1 MGLSELNWALRH
13 LDNTNQGPAE
23 YPPVAKGSGNK
34 MSTRSPEADGAK
46 KTNQLGALKRRK
58 LAVFWLI
65 TVIWLVVAILLGWFA
80 HPSYSST
87 CEGTFRCLTAN
98 EWGDFLA
105 GVFAPT
111 AFLWVV
117 ATVMLQSDELR
128 LQRKEMAES
137 RSVMTEQARE
147 AKQQAVYLGEQT
159 ILLRE
164 EASQRKQEIAY
175 TQFIAL
181 VTNFAMGAVVA
192 QREVYFHA
200 KQNSHPAFIGGVFE
214 PHDYIYNLY
223 LYLESIR
230 THVVSQSVEIINDS
244 ELEALFKYIYA
255 ADELLEQLPYA
266 QRLMWKSKKLRQLVN
281 WYCDLVCVS
290 PQLSSLYNFVEA
302 RNRRLQ
308 REGDDEIVHPRRL
321 GVGS

>member
-1 MGLSELNWALRH
+1 M
-13 LDNTNQGPAE
+13 PAE
-23 YPPVAKGSGNK
+23 DSETDDV
-34 MSTRSPEADGAK
+34 K
-46 KTNQLGALKRRK
+46 KTNRMGVLKRRK

-87 CEGTFRCLTAN
+87 CEGTFGCLTAN

-128 LQRKEMAES
+128 LQREEMAES
-137 RSVMTEQARE
+137 RSVLTEQARE
-147 AKQQAVYLGEQT
+147 ARQQAIYLGEQT
-159 ILLRE
+159 TLLRE

-175 TQFIAL
+175 TQFMAL
-181 VTNFAMGAVVA
+181 VTNFAMGASGG
-192 QREVYFHA
+192 RGNVYFVV
-200 KQNSHPAFIGGVFE
+200 NETSRPAFIGGVSE
-214 PHDYIYNLY
+214 PGDYVYNLY
-223 LYLESIR
+223 LYLENMR
-230 THVVSQSVEIINDS
+230 PHVISQNVEIVNDS
-244 ELEALFKYIYA
+244 EFEARFKYIYA
-255 ADELLEQLPYA
+255 ADELLNHLPYA
-266 QRLMWKSKKLRQLVN
+266 QRLMWKSKKLRELVD

-302 RNRRLQ
+302 RDRRLEQ
-308 REGDDEIVHPRRL
+308 ADDDELLHPRPSEA
-321 GVGS
+321 GS